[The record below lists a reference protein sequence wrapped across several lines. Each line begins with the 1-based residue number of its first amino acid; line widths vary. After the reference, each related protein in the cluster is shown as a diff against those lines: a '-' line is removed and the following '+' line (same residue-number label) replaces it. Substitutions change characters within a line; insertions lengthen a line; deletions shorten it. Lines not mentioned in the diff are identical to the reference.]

1 MKAIAIRSAVAVLVV
16 LASHAGAQALPAA
29 AAPDVDSNRV
39 AKFYRTDE
47 PLTFT
52 LTTNIKRIRADKDS
66 TSPWRAATMTYTE
79 GAAPVVVPVR
89 IRSRGIWRLKTC
101 DFPPLRLNFS
111 NGQTKKTI
119 FHGLDRP
126 KLVNYCHDDET
137 NERYLLQEFQL
148 YRVYRLLT
156 PASHAVR
163 LVRMT
168 IVDSASKKPFATR
181 YGFIEEDPDALA
193 ARMGG
198 KILKIKGA
206 TPDDL
211 EPFQD
216 GLVGAFQY
224 LIGNT
229 DFALGALHN
238 AELMTRANG
247 DNFPIVYDFDFSGA
261 VNARYATADP
271 RLRIHTVRDRLYRGY
286 CVPADIYPKV
296 FALFNE
302 KKAAIYAL
310 YRDPLG
316 RLLPE
321 STVDETLKYFDEF
334 YKTINDPRRAKD
346 DIIEACLK

>member
-1 MKAIAIRSAVAVLVV
+1 
-16 LASHAGAQALPAA
+16 
-29 AAPDVDSNRV
+29 
-39 AKFYRTDE
+39 
-47 PLTFT
+47 
-52 LTTNIKRIRADKDS
+52 
-66 TSPWRAATMTYTE
+66 
-79 GAAPVVVPVR
+79 
-89 IRSRGIWRLKTC
+89 
-101 DFPPLRLNFS
+101 
-111 NGQTKKTI
+111 
-119 FHGLDRP
+119 
-126 KLVNYCHDDET
+126 
-137 NERYLLQEFQL
+137 
-148 YRVYRLLT
+148 
-156 PASHAVR
+156 
-163 LVRMT
+163 
-168 IVDSASKKPFATR
+168 
-181 YGFIEEDPDALA
+181 
-193 ARMGG
+193 MGG

-216 GLVGAFQY
+216 ALVGAFQY

-238 AELMTRANG
+238 AELMARANG
-247 DNFPIVYDFDFSGA
+247 DNYPIVYDFDFSGA

-286 CVPADIYPKV
+286 CVPVDIYPKV